1 MPRKFRL
8 LLCFTALSTLMATTI
23 PSPGR
28 AADTK
33 TLGSFGPWSAYSFT
47 ENGKQVCYMAARPVK
62 AEGNFA
68 SRGDIYALITH
79 RPGQKSFNVFSIV
92 AGYAYS
98 TDSEEQV
105 QVSIGKRNF
114 KLFTQG
120 ERAWTHDDKTDLAL
134 TEAIRKGGAEM
145 VVRGKSVRNA
155 ETTDTYALTG
165 AAKALEAIDSACGVK
180 PGGS

>member
-1 MPRKFRL
+1 MPRTFRL
-8 LLCFTALSTLMATTI
+8 LLCVTALLPLMATAI
-23 PSPGR
+23 PTPGQ

-33 TLGSFGPWSAYSFT
+33 TLGLFGPWTAYSFT
-47 ENGKQVCYMAARPVK
+47 ENGKQVCYMAARPQK

-79 RPGQKSFNVFSIV
+79 RPAQKSLNVFSIV
-92 AGYAYS
+92 AGYLYS
-98 TDSEEQV
+98 TDSEDLV
-105 QVSIGKRNF
+105 QVSIGKRSF

-120 ERAWTHDDKTDLAL
+120 ERAWTQDDKTDQAL

-145 VVRGKSVRNA
+145 VVRGKSIRNA

-165 AAKALEAIDSACGVK
+165 AAKALEAIDSACGIK
-180 PGGS
+180 AGGS